1 MAGRRRTPLFTQN
14 FSENLEGIRAFLGDE
29 GQAAYRHLLDRLL
42 ADIVPTLCR
51 FPLSGRQL
59 LKHPIRS
66 LEVRALTKRLEG
78 LLELGDDLRE
88 FILDDYIVLYL
99 LRKTQVIFLSLKHQ
113 KQLSFD
119 LARFWP

>member
-1 MAGRRRTPLFTQN
+1 MAVRRRTPVFTEN
-14 FSENLEGIRAFLGDE
+14 FAENLEGIRAFLGDE
-29 GQAAYRHLLDRLL
+29 GQAAFRHLLDRLF

-66 LEVRALTKRLEG
+66 LETRALTKRLEG
-78 LLELGDDLRE
+78 MLEVGDDLRE
-88 FILDDYIVLYL
+88 FVLDDYVVLYL
-99 LRKTQVIFLSLKHQ
+99 LRKNQVIFLALKHQ
-113 KQLSFD
+113 RQLSFD